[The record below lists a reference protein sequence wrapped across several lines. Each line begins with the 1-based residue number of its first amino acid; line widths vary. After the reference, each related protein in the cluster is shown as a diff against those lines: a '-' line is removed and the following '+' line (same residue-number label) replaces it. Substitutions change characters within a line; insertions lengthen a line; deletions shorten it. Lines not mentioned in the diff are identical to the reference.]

1 MSGAA
6 AAAESAE
13 LVNDIFS
20 TSDEDFATRGDDF
33 LAPPEVAED
42 EVIDNTDGLED
53 EASAL
58 ADEDVTDNDEEDN
71 EEESTEIESEATSE
85 EDEVGEGDEGTDS
98 TDEEA
103 SDEESTESEDESES
117 DQSETD
123 ESTIDYEKEYNSL
136 LASFKANGKDMKVD
150 SVDDARKLMQMGA
163 NYNKK
168 MSALKPNM
176 KVLKTLEKHELLG
189 EGKLDFL
196 IDLNEGNPDAIAK
209 LLKDKGID
217 PMELNLEEEG
227 NDYQPAQ
234 RSIDDREVELD
245 SVLDELSGSETYDR
259 TLNVV
264 GTEWDNQSKQIVAE
278 QPQLLKVIDDHMA
291 NGIYDLISTEVEKER
306 VFGRLSGVS
315 DIHAYRQIGDA
326 MQDSGAFNHLFSE
339 ETATDRSS
347 PKAAAP
353 KPKAK
358 DDSKRRDKRRA
369 ASPSKPAAP
378 SSGKADYNPLNMS
391 DEEFEKLDPSLM

>member
-1 MSGAA
+1 MAGAA
-6 AAAESAE
+6 AAAEE
-13 LVNDIFS
+13 QVNDIFGV
-20 TSDEDFATRGDDF
+20 SDEDFAARGDEF
-33 LAPPEVAED
+33 LQAPEVNE
-42 EVIDNTDGLED
+42 DGLED

-58 ADEDVTDNDEEDN
+58 ADEDVTNNDDEDN
-71 EEESTEIESEATSE
+71 EEEGAATE
-85 EDEVGEGDEGTDS
+85 EDAAGEGEEGTDD

-103 SDEESTESEDESES
+103 SGEEDESKDEGELDKSES
-117 DQSETD
+117 D
-123 ESTIDYEKEYNSL
+123 ESTIDYEKEYNNL

-176 KVLKTLEKHELLG
+176 KVLKMLEKHELLG

-196 IDLNEGNPDAIAK
+196 IDLSEGNPDAIAK

-217 PMELNLEEEG
+217 PRELDLDEDS
-227 NDYQPAQ
+227 NDYQPSQ
-234 RSIDDREVELD
+234 RSVDDREVELD
-245 SVLDELSGSETYDR
+245 TVLDELRDSETYNR
-259 TLNVV
+259 TLDVV
-264 GTEWDNQSKQIVAE
+264 GTKWDDQSKQIVAE
-278 QPQLLKVIDDHMA
+278 QPQLLKVIDGHMA

-315 DIHAYRQIGDA
+315 DIQAYRQIGDA
-326 MQDSGAFNHLFSE
+326 MQESGAFNHLFSKE
-339 ETATDRSS
+339 AEPGESS
-347 PKAAAP
+347 QKAAAP

-358 DDSKRRDKRRA
+358 DDAKRRDKRRA

-378 SSGKADYNPLNMS
+378 LSGKADYNPLNMS